1 MRTWVDNKLIEY
13 RLKSNRLLQR
23 LLEEEDGDTNFVS
36 IIVLIV
42 IIIAIAGVFR
52 DKLRDAVKTVFD
64 TNLSDFLNNGGTFG
78 NS

>member
-1 MRTWVDNKLIEY
+1 MRTWIDNKMIEY

-52 DKLRDAVKTVFD
+52 DKLRDAVNTVFD
-64 TNLSDFLNNGGTFG
+64 TNLSNFLNNGGTFG